1 MKSQICKREAFWHFT
16 YFKVLQIYTDF
27 RTFAADFE
35 YSLKSATTR
44 LI

>member
-1 MKSQICKREAFWHFT
+1 MLRNLGYYFT

-35 YSLKSATTR
+35 YSNQE
-44 LI
+44 